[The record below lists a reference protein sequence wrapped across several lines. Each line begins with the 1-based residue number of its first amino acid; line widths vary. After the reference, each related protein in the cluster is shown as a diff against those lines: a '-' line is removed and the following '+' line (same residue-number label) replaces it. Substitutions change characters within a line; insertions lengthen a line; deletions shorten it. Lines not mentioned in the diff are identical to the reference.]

1 MEFCVPFWFTKLLH
15 WHWADYCIG
24 VNVMS
29 ADVWVCVAEEITCHR
44 TLSGFWNGEQC
55 ACSGCYFKMWNF
67 LNIVLLLRNFK
78 FDENLF
84 NILGCEN
91 WNLKH
96 LQFQTFC
103 FKIKGRKR
111 ERKRFCQSLCVC
123 WNIQNIQFLNIFSVI
138 SKDLASNCGEVRP
151 FWKSYLM
158 VRDHTGVKSLDCIV
172 SSAECSILCYLHLC
186 VCVDLV
192 HVCIVCTHMCA
203 CVGWTL
209 MLVAL
214 SLLISSFS
222 FETILLSLNLKHIDS
237 ARLPGNM
244 WLNLDGGISSV
255 WHVKA
260 HWILFTLN

>member
-1 MEFCVPFWFTKLLH
+1 MCYWRDH
-15 WHWADYCIG
+15 
-24 VNVMS
+24 MS
-29 ADVWVCVAEEITCHR
+29 
-44 TLSGFWNGEQC
+44 LSGFWKGEQC

-78 FDENLF
+78 FDKNPF

-111 ERKRFCQSLCVC
+111 ERKRFCQSLYVC
-123 WNIQNIQFLNIFSVI
+123 WNIQNMQFQHTWPL
-138 SKDLASNCGEVRP
+138 CGEVRP
-151 FWKSYLM
+151 FWKPYLL
-158 VRDHTGVKSLDCIV
+158 VRDHTGVESLDCVV
-172 SSAECSILCYLHLC
+172 SSTEYSILCYLHLC
-186 VCVDLV
+186 VCVDLG

-214 SLLISSFS
+214 SLLMSSLVWRLFIS
-222 FETILLSLNLKHIDS
+222 
-237 ARLPGNM
+237 
-244 WLNLDGGISSV
+244 
-255 WHVKA
+255 
-260 HWILFTLN
+260 HWTWGT